1 MTLLADRRRG
11 ASADMSPE
19 PKRRRMLAKV
29 LVIDDE
35 KDIVSLLRY
44 HLEKAGFQCLEGMD
58 GAVALRLVREHHPDL
73 LILDLMLPG
82 MDGLEICRH
91 LRQDAATAR
100 LPILMLTAKAE
111 EVDRVVGLEV
121 GADDYVVKPF
131 SPRELVARVRAILRR
146 AHEPADLSIR
156 RIGELEIDEPRHSVT
171 VQGTS
176 VELTAKEFG
185 LLCALI
191 RANGRVL
198 NREQLLEGVWGY
210 ADAAEIES
218 RTVDVHIRRLR
229 EKLGAEAK
237 RIVTVKGVGYRFDME
252 G

>member
-1 MTLLADRRRG
+1 MPAR
-11 ASADMSPE
+11 
-19 PKRRRMLAKV
+19 V

-44 HLEKAGFQCLEGMD
+44 HLEKSGFHCLEGMD
-58 GAVALRLVREHHPDL
+58 GSTALRLVREYHPDL

-82 MDGLEICRH
+82 MDGLEICRQ
-91 LRQDAATAR
+91 LRQDVATAR

-146 AHEPADLSIR
+146 AQEPAEFSVK
-156 RIGELEIDEPRHSVT
+156 RIGELEVDESRHSVG
-171 VQGTS
+171 VQGTP

-185 LLCALI
+185 LLCALM

-229 EKLGAEAK
+229 EKLGSEAK
-237 RIVTVKGVGYRFDME
+237 RIVTVKGVGYRFDTE

>member
-1 MTLLADRRRG
+1 MV
-11 ASADMSPE
+11 
-19 PKRRRMLAKV
+19 AKV

-58 GAVALRLVREHHPDL
+58 GSVALRLVREHHPDL

-91 LRQDAATAR
+91 LRQDANTAR

-111 EVDRVVGLEV
+111 EVDRIVGLEV

-146 AHEPADLSIR
+146 AQEPADVSIR
-156 RIGELEIDEPRHSVT
+156 RMGELEVDESRHSVS
-171 VQGTS
+171 VQRAS

-191 RANGRVL
+191 RVNGRVL
-198 NREQLLEGVWGY
+198 SREQLLEGVWGY

-237 RIVTVKGVGYRFDME
+237 RVVTVKGVGYRFDME

>member
-1 MTLLADRRRG
+1 
-11 ASADMSPE
+11 
-19 PKRRRMLAKV
+19 MLAKV

-58 GAVALRLVREHHPDL
+58 GATALRLVREHHPDL

-91 LRQDAATAR
+91 LRQDATTAR

-111 EVDRVVGLEV
+111 EVDRIVGLEV

-146 AHEPADLSIR
+146 AQEPADVSIR
-156 RIGELEIDEPRHSVT
+156 RIGELEVDESRHSVT
-171 VQGTS
+171 VQGMS

-191 RANGRVL
+191 RVNGRVL

-229 EKLGAEAK
+229 EKLGPEAK

>member
-1 MTLLADRRRG
+1 
-11 ASADMSPE
+11 
-19 PKRRRMLAKV
+19 MLTKV

-35 KDIVSLLRY
+35 RDIVALLRY
-44 HLEKAGFQCLEGMD
+44 HLEKAGFQCLEAMD
-58 GAVALRLVREHHPDL
+58 GATALRLIREQHPDL
-73 LILDLMLPG
+73 LLLDLMLPG
-82 MDGLEICRH
+82 MDGLEICRR
-91 LRQDAATAR
+91 LRQDATTAR

-131 SPRELVARVRAILRR
+131 SPRELIARIRAILRR
-146 AHEPADLSIR
+146 AQEPSDFSVKR
-156 RIGELEIDEPRHSVT
+156 VGRLEVDEARHSLT
-171 VQGTS
+171 VQGTP

-198 NREQLLEGVWGY
+198 SREQLLDGVWGY
-210 ADAAEIES
+210 AGAAEIES

-229 EKLGAEAK
+229 EKLGSEAT